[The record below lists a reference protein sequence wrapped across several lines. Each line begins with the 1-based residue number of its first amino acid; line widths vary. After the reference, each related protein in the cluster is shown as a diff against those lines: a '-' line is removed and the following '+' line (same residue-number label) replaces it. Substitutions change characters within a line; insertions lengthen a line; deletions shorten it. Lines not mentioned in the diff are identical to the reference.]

1 MKTGRIAILSASHL
15 CRNPR
20 VLKEATTLGAAGH
33 DVTVLTVSSHER
45 FERMDQELMRG
56 RPFRRKVVDH
66 TADTAAARM
75 RGFMQ
80 RGSTWSAR
88 LLCRTVGLE
97 TAAALGPASALL
109 QLARAEPADLCI
121 AHTEIPIWATQYLIQ
136 DGRRVAVDVE
146 DWYSQDLL
154 FADRASRPLRLL
166 ERAERF
172 ALRHA
177 AYVSTTSESMAQAL
191 AEAFGGPRPITLR
204 NTFPLQPR
212 HRLDRAP
219 AVGPPSFIWFSQ
231 TVGPGRGLEL
241 FLAAWSRMRQPSR
254 VCLLGDERPGYRDQ
268 LLARVP
274 AERRGDVRFL
284 PLVTPDELPDRL
296 AEHDIGLA
304 LEPHWPRNRDLTI
317 SNKIFQY
324 LNAGLAVVATDTL
337 GQAEVMRAAPNV
349 GLLIAG
355 HETTQVTAQL
365 DELVGDPARL
375 RSTQAHA
382 RGAAQTAFA
391 WEHDAP
397 RLLAAVERALGG
409 T

>member
-20 VLKEATTLGAAGH
+20 VVKEATSLGAAGH

-56 RPFRRKVVDH
+56 RPFQRKVVDH
-66 TADTAAARM
+66 TADTLAARA
-75 RGFMQ
+75 RGFIQ
-80 RGSTWSAR
+80 RGSTWGAR
-88 LLCRTVGLE
+88 LLCRSLRFE

-109 QLARAEPADLCI
+109 RLARAEPADLFIC
-121 AHTEIPIWATQYLIQ
+121 HTEIPTWAARYLIR

-154 FADRASRPLRLL
+154 FADRANRPLRLL

-172 ALRHA
+172 ALQHA
-177 AYVSTTSESMAQAL
+177 AYVSTTSDSMAEAL
-191 AEAFGGPRPITLR
+191 AEAYGGPRPLTLR
-204 NTFPLQPR
+204 NTFPLQER
-212 HRLDRAP
+212 HRLDRPP
-219 AVGPPSFIWFSQ
+219 AVGAPSFIWFSQ
-231 TVGPGRGLEL
+231 TIGPGRGLEL
-241 FLAAWSRMRQPSR
+241 FLAAWSRMRHRSQ
-254 VCLLGDERPGYRDQ
+254 VCLLGDERPGYREQ

-284 PLVTPDELPDRL
+284 ALVTPDELPNLL